1 MAALLENFSL
11 EITSKDVEQVD
22 SLAALVPP
30 GTMVSVTFLP
40 GESFASRVEAA
51 ARLQAVGLR
60 PVPHISA
67 RRLTSAAELEE
78 FLAAL
83 AANIRL
89 QQVFVVA
96 GDLSEPAGPYVDA
109 LAVIRSGLLER
120 YGVRHVGVAGY
131 PEGHPQIATERL
143 AAALLDKQRECEQR
157 GLEWSVMTQFG
168 FDARPTLDWLAALR
182 RDGVDVPV
190 RIGVAGPAS
199 LKTLVRFA
207 ARCGVGLSASVM
219 KKYGWSLSN
228 LLGGAGPDGL
238 LQELAGALTPAVHG
252 TTHLHFY
259 PFGGLEKT
267 GRWVKDFAA
276 RQRTANWDR

>member
-1 MAALLENFSL
+1 MAALLDNFSL

-22 SLAALVPP
+22 ALAALVPA

-40 GESFASRVEAA
+40 GETFASRVEAA

-67 RRLTSAAELEE
+67 RRLTSEAELEQ

-83 AANIRL
+83 ARNIRL
-89 QQVFVVA
+89 HQVFVVA
-96 GDLSEPAGPYVDA
+96 GDLAEPAGPYSDA
-109 LAVIRSGLLER
+109 LSVIRSGLLER
-120 YGVRHVGVAGY
+120 HGVKHVGVAGY
-131 PEGHPQIATERL
+131 PEGHPQIDSARL
-143 AAALLDKQRECEQR
+143 AAALRDKRRECEQR
-157 GLEWSVMTQFG
+157 GLAWSVMTQFG

-182 RDGVDVPV
+182 RDGVAVPV

-238 LQELAGALTPAVHG
+238 LHDLAASLTPAVHG
-252 TTHLHFY
+252 VTHLHFY

-267 GRWVKDFAA
+267 GRWVQEFAA
-276 RQRTANWDR
+276 RQRAANVDR